1 REPRRLATA
10 SEVERRMAGERPR
23 DAAPSAELGWGALAG
38 AFVLGGAF
46 VALPVV
52 AYAANAP
59 DFERYLGAC
68 GTLPAPA
75 DPHRV
80 LVALGPQTR
89 PVQVTEILDPL
100 CPACRGFEQRFSGLD
115 AAEQVSRRALLFPLD
130 SECNWMVDRAI
141 HPGACAISEA
151 VLCAEG
157 DADEVLAWAF
167 AEQEAIREA
176 AARDPGAAA
185 RMARER
191 FPALRSCIGSP
202 TVRARLNRALR
213 WAVANQLP
221 VLTPQVYVGETRIC
235 DADTD
240 LGLDWALTRLVE
252 RSAR

>member
-1 REPRRLATA
+1 
-10 SEVERRMAGERPR
+10 MAGQRPAGQR
-23 DAAPSAELGWGALAG
+23 PVDDAPTGEVGWGMLAG
-38 AFVLGGAF
+38 AFALGVAF
-46 VALPVV
+46 VAAPVI

-68 GTLPAPA
+68 GTLASPG

-89 PVQVTEILDPL
+89 AVQVTEIVDPL
-100 CPACRGFEQRFSGLD
+100 CPACRGFEQRFTGLD
-115 AAEQVSRRALLFPLD
+115 VAQQVSRRALLFPLD

-157 DADEVLAWAF
+157 DAEEVLAWAF

-176 AARDPGAAA
+176 ASRDPGAAA
-185 RMARER
+185 RMASER
-191 FPALRSCIGSP
+191 FPALRSCIGSA

-221 VLTPQVYVGETRIC
+221 VLTPQVYVGETRVC